1 LLSLGSA
8 SYSFGQDIKAT
19 PVASTSEGITAT
31 TNCKA
36 WKPGELMADEK
47 CEILKGQFLR
57 AQNKTLGN
65 QLAREK
71 DNAACMQQ
79 VKPLVEQGKVTREML
94 VKFGQDRMCD
104 LLNSARPSG

>member
-1 LLSLGSA
+1 MLSLGSA